1 MSKGQALR
9 ELQPNDML
17 NMAQY
22 YNVDLA
28 ASPFLLPIIKQAVET
43 PLPPNWVEEV
53 TNNAAPTMYLNE
65 QTNEVQSSHPAD
77 AYFTSQIR
85 KAMEAHAETTV
96 PPGHD
101 QAAWMEFRRN
111 NVKYYYN
118 FATNE
123 EQGDVPAS
131 GEVFCSQRHR
141 RHDDVSKD
149 VFAKAVDLHR
159 QPKTKSLETLDIL
172 CFHSSWNETRLSVT
186 EKRHADIYFSISTKH
201 FQFVL
206 GNLDNVYTISHINGR
221 HERPLEAWDLYV
233 GATITILGR
242 STTLTKTKLTTQLCK
257 YETVHVDTRPS
268 KCGVSLRRLKNDI
281 EQLREK
287 LSKYRP
293 DVARKIV
300 DALYD

>member
-201 FQFVL
+201 FQ
-206 GNLDNVYTISHINGR
+206 
-221 HERPLEAWDLYV
+221 
-233 GATITILGR
+233 
-242 STTLTKTKLTTQLCK
+242 TKLTTQLCK

-293 DVARKIV
+293 DLARKIV